1 MTYRKLIS
9 QGIKECKSRNK
20 EESAIKLLALE
31 LSGLNGASFYASYDE
46 EMNEETKIKIEQAF
60 HQYLIENLPVQYI
73 LGYSYFFG
81 RKFVVDSRVLIPRPE
96 TEELVGLVLQ
106 TYDNVFLDQKVKLV
120 DVGTGSGAIAI
131 SLCLEEPKFE
141 VYASDIS
148 DEALEVAALNQRNLG
163 SNVLFVKSDML
174 DYYIAN
180 NMTFDILVSN
190 PPYIPSTELVD
201 QIVKDNE
208 PHIALF
214 GGDDGMKFYREILKN
229 ANQVLNTPN
238 IIAFEHGFDKRDEMI
253 TLAKKYF
260 PNGKIEVVQDIFG
273 KDRMTIIVNHN

>member
-9 QGIKECKSRNK
+9 QGIKECNKRNK